1 MADQPVVCAK
11 LQWPLPV
18 QMEKFV
24 RILPMNLRQFV
35 ISRTHLTFAEVAD
48 SVKTYQELI
57 EVETVSDIFKNVS
70 LEDIGCSLCHKAH
83 KSLECPS

>member
-1 MADQPVVCAK
+1 MINTFQILFGK

-18 QMEKFV
+18 KIEKFV

-35 ISRTHLTFAEVAD
+35 VSRTHLTFAEVAA

-57 EVETVSDIFKNVS
+57 EVNTVFHILKNV
-70 LEDIGCSLCHKAH
+70 
-83 KSLECPS
+83 